1 MAVAL
6 LVVAGLLAF
15 AAWLRPA
22 TAQDGTPA
30 SPMGTPATMGTA
42 DCAEVLGIGL
52 PGDSCIR
59 VIHASPDAEAVA
71 AFVDE
76 QNVVTSLAF
85 GKATAGFFPVL
96 SGEHR
101 IRVALAADGI
111 AGAVIDETVNLA
123 PGQAYEI
130 AAIGPVASIAALI
143 SPVNL
148 DPLSAGTARLRV
160 VQAVPD
166 APPADLAAVGGEIL
180 IPDVTFGQA
189 TDYVEVPA
197 SETPANLEVRADG
210 LPASLPLPPVTV
222 QAGLVYSVYPVGQIS
237 QPWTIA
243 VLVVAA
249 PASGLGAGTPVPGP
263 ATVNL
268 NLASP
273 PAGTPA
279 P

>member
-6 LVVAGLLAF
+6 LVLAGLLAF

-111 AGAVIDETVNLA
+111 AGAVIDET
-123 PGQAYEI
+123 
-130 AAIGPVASIAALI
+130 
-143 SPVNL
+143 VNL